1 MATVS
6 SRGEVEIPERF
17 LRALGIAAG
26 TEVDFEQQG
35 EVLVLHVVKSRKI
48 SRVEE
53 GPKILNY
60 TGPTVTL
67 DEMEMAV
74 RKGAEESL

>member
-6 SRGEVEIPERF
+6 SRGEVKIPEKF

-35 EVLVLHVVKSRKI
+35 DVLVLRVVRPQKI

-53 GPKILNY
+53 GLKILNY
-60 TGPTVTL
+60 TGSTVTL
-67 DEMEMAV
+67 DEMEIAV

>member
-6 SRGEVEIPERF
+6 SRGEVKIPERF
-17 LRALGIAAG
+17 LRALDIAAG
-26 TEVDFEQQG
+26 AEVDFEQQG
-35 EVLVLHVVKSRKI
+35 DVLVLRVVRPQKM

-60 TGPTVTL
+60 TGPSVTL
-67 DEMEMAV
+67 EEMEMAV

>member
-6 SRGEVEIPERF
+6 SKGEVEIPERF
-17 LRALGIAAG
+17 LRALGIVPGA
-26 TEVDFEQQG
+26 EVDFEQRG
-35 EVLVLHVVKSRKI
+35 DVLVLRVVKPRKI

-60 TGPTVTL
+60 TGPTVRL
-67 DEMEMAV
+67 EEMEIAV